1 MTLMLT
7 KDTLFKPNLSRMEAK
22 TAATDK
28 TAKAILIQ
36 EKTVVDAKTERLR
49 AARIAHDQ
57 NDN

>member
-1 MTLMLT
+1 MNLTLT
-7 KDTLFKPNLSRMEAK
+7 KDTLFKPDLSRMEAK
-22 TAATDK
+22 KAATDK

-49 AARIAHDQ
+49 AARIARDQ